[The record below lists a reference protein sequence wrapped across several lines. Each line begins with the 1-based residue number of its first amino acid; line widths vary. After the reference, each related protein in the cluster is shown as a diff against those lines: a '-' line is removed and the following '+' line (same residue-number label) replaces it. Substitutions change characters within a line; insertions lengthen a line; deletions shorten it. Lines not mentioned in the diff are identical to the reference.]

1 MNKFRYSI
9 TSHPSPAFG
18 EPGRRIYDVIA
29 TDVETGLRYPLGC
42 VSDKDKAKAIRDAH
56 KAKVADSQPTLRA
69 GQTVYLISNG
79 FVVERKVESIQ
90 TGNGTVIDTPVPW
103 EDAIDRHV
111 KTKHGSHHTQYRFC
125 RPYRFYRP
133 SELFP
138 TCRAA
143 SIALARRLRSQA
155 ATLIE
160 QAEELEAV
168 Q

>member
-9 TSHPSPAFG
+9 TSHPAPAFG

-42 VSDKDKAKAIRDAH
+42 VSDKDKAKAIRDEH
-56 KAKVADSQPTLRA
+56 KAKVVAVDDSQPTLRA
-69 GQTVYLISNG
+69 GQTVYLIENG
-79 FVVERKVESIQ
+79 QVVERKVDSIQ
-90 TGNGTVIDTPVPW
+90 TGNGTVIDAPVPW
-103 EDAIDRHV
+103 DDARDRHV
-111 KTKHGSHHTQYRFC
+111 KIKYGSHYAR
-125 RPYRFYRP
+125 YRFYGP

-138 TCRAA
+138 TLRSA

-160 QAEELEAV
+160 QAEELESV

>member
-42 VSDKDKAKAIRDAH
+42 VSDKDKAKALRDEH
-56 KAKVADSQPTLRA
+56 KAKVDDSQPTLRA
-69 GQTVYLISNG
+69 GQTVYLIENG
-79 FVVERKVESIQ
+79 QVVERKVDSIQ
-90 TGNGTVIDTPVPW
+90 TGSGTVIDAPVPW
-103 EDAIDRHV
+103 DDARDRHV
-111 KTKHGSHHTQYRFC
+111 KIKHGSHYRE
-125 RPYRFYRP
+125 YDFYQP
-133 SELFP
+133 SSLFS
-138 TCRAA
+138 THRAA

-160 QAEELEAV
+160 QAEELESV